1 MRRKELLEVCERHV
15 HEDLTR
21 SSEIWHVWANCLVKA
36 LAIFAPLPSLKF
48 DPLVLFILPFCKA
61 VQALQT
67 TYGVQEEL
75 TPHRI
80 DYERWEMME
89 EKYPSLADEMG
100 RKSMLI
106 GLNMFS
112 TTSENGHAPKWHKHA
127 AAWADD
133 LHLKVVLKL
142 WNRKRN
148 GSAQAAVE
156 CYFFSRSF
164 WTKCSSCWR

>member
-1 MRRKELLEVCERHV
+1 MTCLSQLFGQGVGDFRPIALPQ
-15 HEDLTR
+15 
-21 SSEIWHVWANCLVKA
+21 VWSAG
-36 LAIFAPLPSLKF
+36 AIYTP
-48 DPLVLFILPFCKA
+48 ICKA

-67 TYGVQEEL
+67 TYGVQEEFA
-75 TPHRI
+75 PHRI

-164 WTKCSSCWR
+164 GRNAPRVEDNTATSKSVIQWIV